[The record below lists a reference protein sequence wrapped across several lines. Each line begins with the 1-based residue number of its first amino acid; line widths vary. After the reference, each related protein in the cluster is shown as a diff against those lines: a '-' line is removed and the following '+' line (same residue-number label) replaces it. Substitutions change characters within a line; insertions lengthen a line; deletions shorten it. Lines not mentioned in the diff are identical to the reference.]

1 MEEKNRTGNVDEFW
15 EPAEPA
21 TAELKIK
28 RSIFIGHLGVCKNN
42 EDVRAFLEQVEAKH
56 RNATHNCWA
65 YCFSADTEHCSDDG
79 EPSGTAGKPILH
91 AIKQSGM
98 VNLMVVVTRYYGGV
112 KLGVRGLI
120 EAYGQT
126 AGEVISKTRRVLRV
140 SSRELAICLPY
151 SATGDIVRLLEIY
164 GTPDAPAWEYGAEAE
179 VRAEIRLSMAP
190 QAAAALQE
198 LQAKNLIFSWCWVE
212 Q

>member
-1 MEEKNRTGNVDEFW
+1 MLERVDELW
-15 EPAEPA
+15 EPAKPA

-28 RSIFIGHLGVCKNN
+28 RSLFIGHLGLCKNN
-42 EDVRAFLEQVEAKH
+42 ENVREFLEHVESRH

-65 YCFSADTEHCSDDG
+65 YHLNADTEHCSDDG

-98 VNLMVVVTRYYGGV
+98 VNLIVVVTRYYGGV

-126 AGEVISKTRRVLRV
+126 AGDVISKTSRVLRV
-140 SSRELAICLPY
+140 RSKKLEIRLPY
-151 SATGDIVRLLEIY
+151 STIGDITRLLETY
-164 GTPDAPAWEYGAEAE
+164 GAPDAPTWKYGAEAE
-179 VRAEIRLSMAP
+179 VRAEIRLSMTL

-198 LQAKNLIFSWCWVE
+198 LQAKNLIFSWSWVG

>member
-1 MEEKNRTGNVDEFW
+1 MLERIDELW
-15 EPAEPA
+15 EPAESA

-28 RSIFIGHLGVCKNN
+28 RSLFIGHLGLCKNN
-42 EDVRAFLEQVEAKH
+42 EDVRAFLEQVESRH

-65 YCFSADTEHCSDDG
+65 YYLNAPETEHCSDDG

-120 EAYGQT
+120 EAYGQA
-126 AGEVISKTRRVLRV
+126 AGDVISKTRRVLRV
-140 SSRELAICLPY
+140 RSKKLEIRLPY
-151 SATGDIVRLLEIY
+151 NTIGDIVRLLEIY

-179 VRAEIRLSMAP
+179 VRAEVRESMAP
-190 QAAAALQE
+190 QAATALQE
-198 LQAKNLIFSWCWVE
+198 LQAKKLIFSWGWVG
-212 Q
+212 QRN